1 MLSGIG
7 GRNMKNWVPDWRV
20 VVAWLAITFVG
31 AVVYFLPVA
40 RLIER
45 FAE

>member
-1 MLSGIG
+1 MPAGVG
-7 GRNMKNWVPDWRV
+7 AKMKKNTVPDWRV

-31 AVVYFLPVA
+31 ATVYFLPAA

>member
-1 MLSGIG
+1 
-7 GRNMKNWVPDWRV
+7 MKKWPDWQL
-20 VVAWLAITFVG
+20 VVAWLAIAFAGT
-31 AVVYFLPVA
+31 AVYFLPVA